1 MLSAAASNLGNQ
13 SNLTTRSSQ
22 RLMLLKESP
31 RKALSSVSNI
41 LLDPGSH
48 EAQQIVRKNNH
59 PVGSSRSSSAIL
71 QPSIREAHGGKVN
84 SSKDAV
90 RILGT
95 CKRGVELSNNHFLRS
110 KLSPSD
116 IRHQLFTEVCKSITF
131 SIILR

>member
-1 MLSAAASNLGNQ
+1 
-13 SNLTTRSSQ
+13 
-22 RLMLLKESP
+22 MLLKESP

-48 EAQQIVRKNNH
+48 EAQQIVRKNNNH

-116 IRHQLFTEVCKSITF
+116 IRHQLFTEVCKFITF
-131 SIILR
+131 LYYLNIFLITY